1 MVYSLTHHPRGGT
14 NPCPLKVFLCHATA
28 DKPAVRKL
36 YRYLR
41 SKGMEPWLDAE
52 NLLPGEN
59 WEVEIPNAIFDSDA
73 ILVCLSKNS
82 VNKEGYV
89 QKEITFALDKALE
102 KPEGMIFVIP
112 AKLEECDVPQRLNRF
127 QWVDLYREDGCR
139 RLMLSL
145 NKRAAQLGPAVEQ
158 AVVADESV
166 SRIGNPTTKMKN
178 WPLKK
183 QNVKMPGRLRVRKR
197 NVMLQRKPLA

>member
-1 MVYSLTHHPRGGT
+1 
-14 NPCPLKVFLCHATA
+14 
-28 DKPAVRKL
+28 
-36 YRYLR
+36 
-41 SKGMEPWLDAE
+41 
-52 NLLPGEN
+52 
-59 WEVEIPNAIFDSDA
+59 
-73 ILVCLSKNS
+73 
-82 VNKEGYV
+82 
-89 QKEITFALDKALE
+89 
-102 KPEGMIFVIP
+102 VIP
-112 AKLEECDVPQRLNRF
+112 AKLEECDVPQRLSRF

-145 NKRAAQLGPAVEQ
+145 NKRAAQLGLAVEQ

>member
-1 MVYSLTHHPRGGT
+1 MSNAR
-14 NPCPLKVFLCHATA
+14 PLKVFLCHATA

-36 YRYLR
+36 YHYLR

-59 WEVEIPNAIFDSDA
+59 WEVEIPNALFDSDV

-102 KPEGMIFVIP
+102 KPEGTIFVIP
-112 AKLEECDVPQRLNRF
+112 AKLEECDVPPRLNRF
-127 QWVDLYREDGCR
+127 HWMDLYREDGR
-139 RLMLSL
+139 KRLMLSL
-145 NKRAAQLGPAVEQ
+145 NKRAAQLGPAIKQ
-158 AVVADESV
+158 AIVSDES
-166 SRIGNPTTKMKN
+166 TEK
-178 WPLKK
+178 
-183 QNVKMPGRLRVRKR
+183 
-197 NVMLQRKPLA
+197 

>member
-1 MVYSLTHHPRGGT
+1 MPITR
-14 NPCPLKVFLCHATA
+14 PLKVFLCHATA

-59 WEVEIPNAIFDSDA
+59 WEVEIPNALFDSDV

-102 KPEGMIFVIP
+102 KTDGTIYIIP
-112 AKLEECDVPQRLNRF
+112 AKLEERDVPQRLNRF
-127 QWVDLYREDGCR
+127 QWVDLYREDGR
-139 RLMLSL
+139 KRLMLSL
-145 NKRAAQLGPAVEQ
+145 NKRAAQLGPTIKQ
-158 AVVADESV
+158 AIVSDES
-166 SRIGNPTTKMKN
+166 TEK
-178 WPLKK
+178 LK
-183 QNVKMPGRLRVRKR
+183 RE
-197 NVMLQRKPLA
+197 AE